1 MAKRKRIKLLSLEH
15 LRSFLKRV
23 DLIKLVIFLVVVGL
37 VILAVLVS
45 RYLVIAWVDKRPISR
60 LEYLQALEQ
69 KYGREVKEQLIVERL
84 VNEEAL
90 KREVRVSNEEIEAE
104 IKKIEEG
111 QGGKENLSQILQ
123 VQGITQIEFRKL
135 VRLQLLKQK
144 MFGKDVEVTEED
156 VKKYLESQNQS
167 SAIDDKQKEE
177 ITSQL
182 RLQKINND
190 FNNWLKGALQSSRV
204 SRV

>member
-1 MAKRKRIKLLSLEH
+1 M
-15 LRSFLKRV
+15 V
-23 DLIKLVIFLVVVGL
+23 
-37 VILAVLVS
+37 
-45 RYLVIAWVDKRPISR
+45 AWVDKRPITQ

-123 VQGITQIEFRKL
+123 VQGITQVEFRKL

-144 MFGKDVEVTEED
+144 MFGKDVEVSEED
-156 VKKYLESQNQS
+156 IKKYLESQNQS
-167 SAIDDKQKEE
+167 PAIDDKQKEE
-177 ITSQL
+177 IRSQL

-190 FNNWLKGALQSSRV
+190 FNNWLKDALQSSRV